1 MNIYNSFLHQVKSGI
16 LSHFQQQL
24 DLSAV
29 AVEIPKERM
38 IGDLSFNFAM
48 VLSKQLDMK
57 PIDIAGAILPVISS
71 IEGVDK
77 CEIAGPGFVNV
88 FLSTKFWVSLVVVV
102 NQAASDYA
110 RSNLGNGKKI
120 NVEFVS
126 ANPTGPMHIGHSR
139 GAVYGDCL
147 VRLLK
152 FAGYEVTAEYYI
164 NDAGGQINTLA
175 LSAWVRY
182 LEALGENIVI
192 PEGCYPGEYLIT
204 VGEKLKE
211 KYGYNLK
218 DMGEEAAISIIK
230 EIAVTEMM
238 QLIKAD
244 LAILNVHHD
253 IFVSEYKD
261 VVLKGYNEKAFS
273 LLKEKGLIYKG
284 ILEAPKG
291 KKLDDW
297 EPREQD
303 LFKSTVFGDDIDRP
317 LKKSDGSFTYFAT
330 DIAYHLYKI
339 ERGFNEMVLSLGADH
354 AGYIKRIKAVVKA
367 LSDGKVKLD
376 VKINQL
382 VNLLK
387 DGEPYKM
394 SKRAGN
400 FITVTDM
407 VDEVGTDIIRFMML
421 LRKNDT
427 ILDFDFSK
435 AKEQTKDNPI
445 FYVQYAYARAHSV
458 LRKFNANIILNDIN
472 YNLIKDPAEITLIK
486 VIAILPK
493 IVESAVLTHD
503 PHRIVNYLQ
512 DLAHAFHMLWAKGN
526 ADETL
531 RFIIESDDEV
541 TKARIALVKA
551 FLVAADQALSLVG
564 VKGVEKM

>member
-1 MNIYNSFLHQVKSGI
+1 MNIFNSFLDQVKAGI
-16 LSHFQQQL
+16 LSHFQKQL

-29 AVEIPKERM
+29 VVEIPKEKAM
-38 IGDLSFNFAM
+38 GDLSFNFAM
-48 VLSKQLDMK
+48 VLSKQLGMK
-57 PIDIAGAILPVISS
+57 PRDIADAIIPLISS
-71 IEGVDK
+71 IKGVEK

-88 FLSTKFWVSLVVVV
+88 FLSVKFWIDLVPAI

-110 RSNLGNGKKI
+110 KSNLGGGKKI

-152 FAGYEVTAEYYI
+152 FAGYDVTAEYYI

-175 LSAWVRY
+175 LSVWIRY
-182 LEALGENIVI
+182 LETLGEDVTI
-192 PEGCYPGEYLIT
+192 PEGCYPGEYLIA

-211 KYGYNLK
+211 KYGTSLK
-218 DMGEEAAISIIK
+218 SMGEVAAIPVIK
-230 EIAVTEMM
+230 EFAVTEMM
-238 QLIKAD
+238 QLIKED
-244 LAILNVHHD
+244 LAMLNVHHD
-253 IFVSEYKD
+253 SFVSEYKD

-273 LLKEKGLIYKG
+273 LLKEKGLIYRG

-291 KKLDDW
+291 KTPDDW

-303 LFKSTVFGDDIDRP
+303 LFKATAFGDDVDRP

-339 ERGFNEMVLSLGADH
+339 ERGFDELVLSLGADH

-367 LSDGKVKLD
+367 LSDDKVKLD

-400 FITVTDM
+400 FVTVADM
-407 VDEVGTDIIRFMML
+407 VDEVGTDIIRFIML

-435 AKEQTKDNPI
+435 AKEQTKDNPV

-458 LRKFNANIILNDIN
+458 LRKLNADIVLDNIN
-472 YNLIKDPAEITLIK
+472 YSLIKDPAEINLIK
-486 VIAILPK
+486 AIALLPK
-493 IVESAVLTHD
+493 IVESAVLTHE

-512 DLAHAFHMLWAKGN
+512 DLAHAFHTLWAKGN
-526 ADETL
+526 EDESL
-531 RFIIESDDEV
+531 RFIVESDDEV

-551 FLVAADQALSLVG
+551 FLLAADQALFLVG
-564 VKGVEKM
+564 IKGVERM